1 MLTRRWLVGA
11 MLVGATLVLPPAWQ
25 TCTSTYDQLLNR
37 WETVCPDGTRAVSTW
52 NALLERWET
61 CATKCCDGIEETS
74 IGFIR
79 KPMSPWAVA
88 SGGIKPEVKKLALK
102 CTREA
107 RGRPPRREAWLR
119 HSRESKRRS
128 KRPTGKRSPVT

>member
-61 CATKCCDGIEETS
+61 IVTPPAV
-74 IGFIR
+74 
-79 KPMSPWAVA
+79 SP
-88 SGGIKPEVKKLALK
+88 
-102 CTREA
+102 
-107 RGRPPRREAWLR
+107 RPAPWHRDRR
-119 HSRESKRRS
+119 
-128 KRPTGKRSPVT
+128 